1 MLSKTRDNIKMTR
14 KSKTKTN
21 MANITGR
28 KKPRPGNGY
37 VTKVPRGLPSHY
49 PNSVGDE
56 ATVNFK
62 FTSIVSIAASTFD
75 TFGNLVFGVGTDSPG
90 ISYLSGKSLLFFA
103 NQQCYTRWMISDLNV
118 EVRATGVGGNANTF
132 VACSYI
138 PSSTDNDL
146 VPTSLSEVSQAGH
159 YTESSLGTVGRMRV
173 RPCDY
178 FNDWK
183 MCDNADAFA
192 KQVGL
197 LQIYGSGSVTSSG
210 QSAGV
215 ITVSGT
221 IHFCGLRR

>member
-1 MLSKTRDNIKMTR
+1 MLLDQDNIKMTR
-14 KSKTKTN
+14 KNKAKTIMPN
-21 MANITGR
+21 VTGR
-28 KKPRPGNGY
+28 KKTRQSNGY
-37 VTKVPRGLPSHY
+37 VVRVPRGLPSRY
-49 PNSVGDE
+49 PNSIGDD

-62 FTSIVSIAASTFD
+62 FTSIVTIAASSFD
-75 TFGNLVFGVGTDSPG
+75 TYGNIVLGTGTDTPG

-103 NQQCYTRWMISDLNV
+103 NQQCYSRFMISDLNV

-138 PSSTDNDL
+138 PSTTDVDL
-146 VPTSLSEVSQAGH
+146 VPTSLSEVSQAAH
-159 YTESSLGTVGRMRV
+159 YAESSLGTVGRLRV

-183 MCDNADAFA
+183 VCENADASA
-192 KQVGL
+192 RQVGL
-197 LQIYGSGSVTSSG
+197 IQVYGSGSVTSTG